1 MADRDTVL
9 EMEGITKTFGEIVAL
24 DDVDLTLHRGE
35 ILGLAGDN
43 GAGKSTLIK
52 CLSGAYEPDSGR
64 IVFDGEEVTI
74 ENPREAKALGIE
86 TTFQE
91 LALAPNLSITQNVFL
106 GREETQRV
114 LPLVS
119 VMNKG
124 TMETRT
130 RELLSDLEID
140 VDPDKRVDDLSG
152 GQRQLVAISRTM
164 LTDPEIIIMDEPT
177 SALSVEAAE
186 RILELIERMRREGAS
201 IILISHN
208 FEHMR
213 AVADRIQ
220 ILHTGRD
227 VGVLDVEEATREN
240 IVDLMVSGTLES
252 EGGDDGD
259 PAVSV

>member
-1 MADRDTVL
+1 MTERNVVL
-9 EMEGITKTFGEIVAL
+9 EMEGITKTFGELVAL
-24 DDVDLTLHRGE
+24 DDVDLTLGRGE

-52 CLSGAYEPDSGR
+52 CLSGAHEPD
-64 IVFDGEEVTI
+64 DGQITFNGSPVEI
-74 ENPREAKALGIE
+74 DNPREAKALGIE

-91 LALAPNLSITQNVFL
+91 LALSPNLSVAQNIFL
-106 GREETQRV
+106 GREETTRV
-114 LPLVS
+114 LNLFPVL
-119 VMNKG
+119 NKQS
-124 TMETRT
+124 MEDRT

-140 VDPDKRVDDLSG
+140 VDPAKLVSDLSG

-186 RILELIERMRREGAS
+186 RVLALIERMRQEGAS

-213 AVADRIQ
+213 AIVDRIQ

-227 VGVLDVEEATREN
+227 VGTLDAEDATREN
-240 IVDLMVSGTLES
+240 IVDLMVSGTL
-252 EGGDDGD
+252 GDDD
-259 PAVSV
+259 PAISV

>member
-1 MADRDTVL
+1 MADGDVVL

-64 IVFDGEEVTI
+64 IVFEGEDVTI

-91 LALAPNLSITQNVFL
+91 LALAPNLSVTQNVFL

-114 LPLVS
+114 LPLVPI
-119 VMNKG
+119 MNKG
-124 TMETRT
+124 AMEART
-130 RELLSDLEID
+130 RELLSDLEIG
-140 VDPDKRVDDLSG
+140 VDPDKRVSDLSG

-164 LTDPEIIIMDEPT
+164 LSDPEIVIMDEPT
-177 SALSVEAAE
+177 SALSVEAAD
-186 RILELIERMRREGAS
+186 RVLELIERMRREGAS

-240 IVDLMVSGTLES
+240 IVDLMVSGTLEGR
-252 EGGDDGD
+252 EGDDSD
-259 PAVSV
+259 PSISA